1 MGNHEFNYGLPYLQ
15 NTLNHLHHPI
25 LCANIFDHNNAPLTG
40 QGVSYF
46 KRGDIT
52 IGVIGLTT
60 QFIPNWEQ
68 PANIKGLTFNSAVE
82 TLKCILPDVRKNQ
95 MLSLC
100 LIMAVLKKVLI
111 LIYLLKN

>member
-1 MGNHEFNYGLPYLQ
+1 MQ
-15 NTLNHLHHPI
+15 
-25 LCANIFDHNNAPLTG
+25 IFLITITHLTG

-68 PANIKGLTFNSAVE
+68 PAHIKGLTFNSAVE

-100 LIMAVLKKVLI
+100 LIMAVLKEVLI